1 MNQDTILYTIPQWFI
16 FAGIIVAVY
25 GWAEHKKTFKMFG
38 SVIFLLLGFFSLYTI
53 LNGSFAASNFLT
65 PEEIYNEEMEIETF
79 EDIPFIV
86 KLLPAYIAFLLS
98 GLLAIPTFILEWK
111 NRKGKNLFIII
122 TSLTA
127 LFGFFII
134 VGALR
139 SL

>member
-1 MNQDTILYTIPQWFI
+1 MNQDAILYTIPQWFV
-16 FAGIIVAVY
+16 FVGIIAGVY
-25 GWAEHKKTFKMFG
+25 GWAERKKVFKMLG
-38 SVIFLLLGFFSLYTI
+38 SIIFLLLGLFSLYTI
-53 LNGSFAASNFLT
+53 LSGSFVASRFLT
-65 PEEIYNEEMEIETF
+65 PEEIYSEEMEIETF

-86 KLLPAYIAFLLS
+86 KLLPAYISFLLS

-134 VGALR
+134 VGALK